1 MQVLY
6 EFKGGYQM
14 LYCGGSTPTPVE
26 YRARI
31 HWSQYV
37 SRFAELLPQ
46 VTDMNRC
53 IFNVH
58 VPPFG
63 TALDACPKLDKDL
76 RVVYEMG
83 LPAQVHAGC
92 QTLMDIIKQHRP
104 PLGLHGHIHEGRAK
118 INIGKTI
125 CINPGSVYPEGIL
138 QGALITLRHG
148 EVTQANLMQGSDRDS
163 DREHIQKRE
172 GRMSVTDVGGDKR
185 IFLRK
190 ASGLI
195 RTAGLLD
202 TFIYNLG
209 VVGLGL
215 GVGSMLYY
223 GPAFYPQGNL
233 IWGSIIAGIAM
244 AMISF
249 GFITW
254 TITLPRSGGI
264 YVFGSRILPPALALT
279 MSLVEIT
286 AWLFLLR
293 HRRLLDRHPR
303 VGPDV
308 CPELNLL
315 TGKQIFLTISQT
327 MLQPWATFLIGS
339 VILLLSQVVL
349 SYGMRF
355 YLTLNKWVFILAMA
369 STFFLIAVLALA
381 TREQFV
387 TNLNELVGP
396 SLGVPDAYNA
406 IIASGKEKG
415 WGEAGF
421 DLWQTLL
428 VCDWPFLPL
437 IGAAFS
443 IAIGG
448 EIKSVTKS
456 QTVGM
461 LGAVFCATLASC
473 CHDRCLRVF
482 GLSSWPC
489 RLQCALRKWRPDHA
503 NRPGHFPA
511 HRNSYEVSADHYSH
525 IDRSCIVDVDV
536 IPAMH
541 TFGVRA
547 IVAWAFDQVAPAPIA
562 TISEKYHTPIV
573 AITVTTVV
581 NLIFMALF
589 VFTPWFSKIV
599 ILIEAAVLA
608 WSVVLAAGIFFPY
621 LRPQLYESPPS
632 LVNGFWVC
640 QS

>member
-1 MQVLY
+1 
-6 EFKGGYQM
+6 
-14 LYCGGSTPTPVE
+14 
-26 YRARI
+26 
-31 HWSQYV
+31 
-37 SRFAELLPQ
+37 
-46 VTDMNRC
+46 
-53 IFNVH
+53 
-58 VPPFG
+58 
-63 TALDACPKLDKDL
+63 
-76 RVVYEMG
+76 
-83 LPAQVHAGC
+83 
-92 QTLMDIIKQHRP
+92 
-104 PLGLHGHIHEGRAK
+104 
-118 INIGKTI
+118 
-125 CINPGSVYPEGIL
+125 
-138 QGALITLRHG
+138 
-148 EVTQANLMQGSDRDS
+148 
-163 DREHIQKRE
+163 
-172 GRMSVTDVGGDKR
+172 MSVSDMGGDKR

-195 RTAGLLD
+195 RTAGLAD

-209 VVGLGL
+209 VVSIGL

-233 IWGSIIAGIAM
+233 IWGCVIAGIAM

-264 YVFGSRILPPALALT
+264 YVFGSRILPPAVALT

-286 AWLFLLR
+286 AWLFYCAIAAYWMVTLALAPMFAA
-293 HRRLLDRHPR
+293 LS
-303 VGPDV
+303 
-308 CPELNLL
+308 LL
-315 TGKQIFLTISQT
+315 TGNETFLTISQT
-327 MLQPWATFLIGS
+327 MLQPWATFLIGA
-339 VILLLSQVVL
+339 VILILSQIVL

-369 STFFLIAVLALA
+369 STVLMIVTLAMA

-421 DLWQTLL
+421 DIWQTIL
-428 VCDWPFLPL
+428 VSNWPFLPL

-448 EIKSVTKS
+448 EIKSVGKS
-456 QTVGM
+456 QSVGM
-461 LGAVFCATLASC
+461 LGAVLVATVAWIITVWLAYK
-473 CHDRCLRVF
+473 VF
-482 GLSSWPC
+482 GFEFLGTAVFNVLSGNGGLTTPTDPAI
-489 RLQCALRKWRPDHA
+489 ALLTGILTKSPLITVLTSLGLALWMWMW
-503 NRPGHFPA
+503 
-511 HRNSYEVSADHYSH
+511 
-525 IDRSCIVDVDV
+525 

-573 AITVTTVV
+573 AITVCTVV

-589 VFTPWFSKIV
+589 VFTPWFAKIV

-608 WSVVLAAGIFFPY
+608 WSVVLGAGIFFPY
-621 LRPQLYESPPS
+621 LRPQIYEKSPIANKTVFGLPIMSVACFLGFIAAQFYFWTLYFDPNAAGHDPTQVMIVAGVFV
-632 LVNGFWVC
+632 LGFAFYYIMKMIKRSQGIDVTLAFKEIPIE
-640 QS
+640 

>member
-1 MQVLY
+1 
-6 EFKGGYQM
+6 
-14 LYCGGSTPTPVE
+14 
-26 YRARI
+26 
-31 HWSQYV
+31 
-37 SRFAELLPQ
+37 
-46 VTDMNRC
+46 
-53 IFNVH
+53 
-58 VPPFG
+58 
-63 TALDACPKLDKDL
+63 
-76 RVVYEMG
+76 
-83 LPAQVHAGC
+83 
-92 QTLMDIIKQHRP
+92 
-104 PLGLHGHIHEGRAK
+104 
-118 INIGKTI
+118 
-125 CINPGSVYPEGIL
+125 
-138 QGALITLRHG
+138 
-148 EVTQANLMQGSDRDS
+148 
-163 DREHIQKRE
+163 
-172 GRMSVTDVGGDKR
+172 MSVSDMGGDKR

-195 RTAGLLD
+195 RTAGLAD

-209 VVGLGL
+209 VVSIGL

-233 IWGSIIAGIAM
+233 IWGCVIAGIAM

-264 YVFGSRILPPALALT
+264 YVFGSRILPPAVALT

-286 AWLFLLR
+286 AWLFYCAIAAYWMVTLALAPMFAA
-293 HRRLLDRHPR
+293 LS
-303 VGPDV
+303 
-308 CPELNLL
+308 LL
-315 TGKQIFLTISQT
+315 TGNETFLTISQT
-327 MLQPWATFLIGS
+327 MLQPWATFLIGA
-339 VILLLSQVVL
+339 VILILSQIVL

-369 STFFLIAVLALA
+369 STVLMIVTLAMA

-421 DLWQTLL
+421 DTWQTIL
-428 VCDWPFLPL
+428 VSNWPFLPL

-448 EIKSVTKS
+448 EIKSVGKS
-456 QTVGM
+456 QSVGM
-461 LGAVFCATLASC
+461 LGAVLVATVAWIITVWLAYK
-473 CHDRCLRVF
+473 VF
-482 GLSSWPC
+482 GFEFLGTAVFNVLSGNGGLTTPTDPAI
-489 RLQCALRKWRPDHA
+489 ALLTGILTKSPLITVLTSLGLALWMWMW
-503 NRPGHFPA
+503 
-511 HRNSYEVSADHYSH
+511 
-525 IDRSCIVDVDV
+525 

-573 AITVTTVV
+573 AITVCTVV

-589 VFTPWFSKIV
+589 VFTPWFAKIV

-608 WSVVLAAGIFFPY
+608 WSVVLGAGIFFPY
-621 LRPQLYESPPS
+621 LRPQIYEKSPIANKTVFGLPIMSVACFLGFIAAQFYFWTLYFDPNAAGHDPTQVMIVAGVFV
-632 LVNGFWVC
+632 LGFAFYYIMKMIKRSQGIDVTLAFKEIPIE
-640 QS
+640 

>member
-1 MQVLY
+1 
-6 EFKGGYQM
+6 
-14 LYCGGSTPTPVE
+14 
-26 YRARI
+26 
-31 HWSQYV
+31 
-37 SRFAELLPQ
+37 
-46 VTDMNRC
+46 
-53 IFNVH
+53 
-58 VPPFG
+58 
-63 TALDACPKLDKDL
+63 
-76 RVVYEMG
+76 
-83 LPAQVHAGC
+83 
-92 QTLMDIIKQHRP
+92 
-104 PLGLHGHIHEGRAK
+104 
-118 INIGKTI
+118 
-125 CINPGSVYPEGIL
+125 
-138 QGALITLRHG
+138 
-148 EVTQANLMQGSDRDS
+148 
-163 DREHIQKRE
+163 
-172 GRMSVTDVGGDKR
+172 MSVTDVGGDKR

-195 RTAGLLD
+195 RTAGLTD

-209 VVGLGL
+209 VVSIGL

-233 IWGSIIAGIAM
+233 VWGCIIAGVAM

-286 AWLFLLR
+286 AWLFYCAIAAYWIVILALA
-293 HRRLLDRHPR
+293 PMFA
-303 VGPDV
+303 G
-308 CPELNLL
+308 LNLL
-315 TGKQIFLTISQT
+315 TGNETFLTISKT
-327 MLQPWATFLIGS
+327 MLEPWATFLIGA

-369 STFFLIAVLALA
+369 STVFLIVVLAMS

-387 TNLNELVGP
+387 ANLNELVGP

-421 DLWQTLL
+421 DLWQTMLMSN
-428 VCDWPFLPL
+428 WPFLPL

-448 EIKSVTKS
+448 EIKSVQRS

-461 LGAVFCATLASC
+461 LGAVFVATLAFVITVW
-473 CHDRCLRVF
+473 LAYRVF
-482 GLSSWPC
+482 GFEFLGTAVFNTLTANGGLTTPTDPSI
-489 RLQCALRKWRPDHA
+489 ALLTGILTKSPLITVLTSLGLALWMWMW
-503 NRPGHFPA
+503 
-511 HRNSYEVSADHYSH
+511 
-525 IDRSCIVDVDV
+525 

-547 IVAWAFDQVAPAPIA
+547 VVAWAFDQVAPAPLA

-573 AITVTTVV
+573 AITVTTIV

-608 WSVVLAAGIFFPY
+608 WSVVLAAGMFFPY
-621 LRPQLYESPPS
+621 LRPELYEKSPIAGKTIFGLPIMTVACF
-632 LVNGFWVC
+632 LGFIAAQFYFWTLYFDPNAAGHDPTQVTIVAGVFVLGFAFYYIMKMIRRS
-640 QS
+640 QGIDVTLAFKEIPIE

>member
-1 MQVLY
+1 
-6 EFKGGYQM
+6 
-14 LYCGGSTPTPVE
+14 
-26 YRARI
+26 
-31 HWSQYV
+31 
-37 SRFAELLPQ
+37 
-46 VTDMNRC
+46 
-53 IFNVH
+53 
-58 VPPFG
+58 
-63 TALDACPKLDKDL
+63 
-76 RVVYEMG
+76 
-83 LPAQVHAGC
+83 
-92 QTLMDIIKQHRP
+92 
-104 PLGLHGHIHEGRAK
+104 
-118 INIGKTI
+118 
-125 CINPGSVYPEGIL
+125 
-138 QGALITLRHG
+138 
-148 EVTQANLMQGSDRDS
+148 
-163 DREHIQKRE
+163 
-172 GRMSVTDVGGDKR
+172 MSVTDIGADKR

-195 RTAGLLD
+195 RTAGLAD

-209 VVGLGL
+209 VVSIGL

-233 IWGSIIAGIAM
+233 IWGCVIAGIAM

-264 YVFGSRILPPALALT
+264 YVFGSRILPPALAFT

-286 AWLFLLR
+286 AWLFYCAIAAYWMVILALA
-293 HRRLLDRHPR
+293 PMFAA
-303 VGPDV
+303 
-308 CPELNLL
+308 LNLL
-315 TGKQIFLTISQT
+315 TGNETFLTISKT
-327 MLQPWATFLIGS
+327 MLEPWATFLIGAA
-339 VILLLSQVVL
+339 ILLVSQVVL

-369 STFFLIAVLALA
+369 STVFLIVVLAMS

-387 TNLNELVGP
+387 ANLNELVGP

-415 WGEAGF
+415 WGEAGT
-421 DLWQTLL
+421 DLWQTILMSN
-428 VCDWPFLPL
+428 WPFLPL

-448 EIKSVTKS
+448 EIKSVGKS

-461 LGAVFCATLASC
+461 LGAVLVATVAWIITVWLAYK
-473 CHDRCLRVF
+473 VF
-482 GLSSWPC
+482 GFEFLGTAVFNVLTANGGLTTPTDPSI
-489 RLQCALRKWRPDHA
+489 ALLTGILTKSPLITVLTSLGLAVWMWMW
-503 NRPGHFPA
+503 
-511 HRNSYEVSADHYSH
+511 
-525 IDRSCIVDVDV
+525 

-547 IVAWAFDQVAPAPIA
+547 VVAWAFDRVAPAPLA

-573 AITVTTVV
+573 AITATTVV
-581 NLIFMALF
+581 NLIFMTLF

-608 WSVVLAAGIFFPY
+608 WSVVLGAGMFFPY
-621 LRPQLYESPPS
+621 LRPQLYEKSPIAGKTVFGLPIMTVGCF
-632 LVNGFWVC
+632 LGFIAAQFYFWTLFFDPNAAGHDPTQVMIVAGVFVLGFAFYYIMKMIRRS
-640 QS
+640 QGIDVTLAFKEIPIE

>member
-1 MQVLY
+1 
-6 EFKGGYQM
+6 
-14 LYCGGSTPTPVE
+14 
-26 YRARI
+26 
-31 HWSQYV
+31 
-37 SRFAELLPQ
+37 
-46 VTDMNRC
+46 
-53 IFNVH
+53 
-58 VPPFG
+58 
-63 TALDACPKLDKDL
+63 
-76 RVVYEMG
+76 
-83 LPAQVHAGC
+83 
-92 QTLMDIIKQHRP
+92 
-104 PLGLHGHIHEGRAK
+104 
-118 INIGKTI
+118 
-125 CINPGSVYPEGIL
+125 
-138 QGALITLRHG
+138 
-148 EVTQANLMQGSDRDS
+148 
-163 DREHIQKRE
+163 
-172 GRMSVTDVGGDKR
+172 MSVTNMSGDKR

-195 RTAGLLD
+195 RTAGLAD

-209 VVGLGL
+209 VVSIGL

-233 IWGSIIAGIAM
+233 IWGCVIAGIAM

-264 YVFGSRILPPALALT
+264 YVFGSSILPPAVALT

-286 AWLFLLR
+286 AWLFYCAIAAYWMVILALAPMFAA
-293 HRRLLDRHPR
+293 LS
-303 VGPDV
+303 
-308 CPELNLL
+308 LL
-315 TGKQIFLTISQT
+315 TGNQTFLSISTT
-327 MLQPWATFLIGS
+327 MLEPWATFLIGA
-339 VILLLSQVVL
+339 VILCLSQVVL
-349 SYGMRF
+349 SFGMRF

-369 STFFLIAVLALA
+369 STVLMIVTLAMA

-387 TNLNELVGP
+387 TNLNDLIGP

-421 DLWQTLL
+421 DTWQTIL
-428 VCDWPFLPL
+428 VSNWPFLPL

-448 EIKSVTKS
+448 EIKSVGKS
-456 QTVGM
+456 QSVGM
-461 LGAVFCATLASC
+461 LGAVLVATVAWIITVWLAYK
-473 CHDRCLRVF
+473 VF
-482 GLSSWPC
+482 GFEFLGTAVFNVLSGNGGLTTPTDPAI
-489 RLQCALRKWRPDHA
+489 ALLTGILTKSPLITVLTSLGLALWMWMW
-503 NRPGHFPA
+503 
-511 HRNSYEVSADHYSH
+511 
-525 IDRSCIVDVDV
+525 

-608 WSVVLAAGIFFPY
+608 WSVVLGAGIFFPY
-621 LRPQLYESPPS
+621 LRPQIYEKSPIANKTVFGLPLMSVACFLGFIAAQFYFWTLYFDPNAAGHDPTQVMIVAGVFV
-632 LVNGFWVC
+632 LGFAFYYIMKMIKRSQGIDVTLAFKEIPIE
-640 QS
+640 

>member
-1 MQVLY
+1 
-6 EFKGGYQM
+6 
-14 LYCGGSTPTPVE
+14 
-26 YRARI
+26 
-31 HWSQYV
+31 
-37 SRFAELLPQ
+37 
-46 VTDMNRC
+46 
-53 IFNVH
+53 
-58 VPPFG
+58 
-63 TALDACPKLDKDL
+63 
-76 RVVYEMG
+76 
-83 LPAQVHAGC
+83 
-92 QTLMDIIKQHRP
+92 
-104 PLGLHGHIHEGRAK
+104 
-118 INIGKTI
+118 
-125 CINPGSVYPEGIL
+125 
-138 QGALITLRHG
+138 
-148 EVTQANLMQGSDRDS
+148 
-163 DREHIQKRE
+163 
-172 GRMSVTDVGGDKR
+172 MSVTDIGADKR

-195 RTAGLLD
+195 RTAGLAD

-209 VVGLGL
+209 VVSIGL

-233 IWGSIIAGIAM
+233 IWGCVIAGIAM

-286 AWLFLLR
+286 AWLFYCAIAAYWMVILALA
-293 HRRLLDRHPR
+293 PMFAA
-303 VGPDV
+303 
-308 CPELNLL
+308 LNLL
-315 TGKQIFLTISQT
+315 TGNETFLTISKT
-327 MLQPWATFLIGS
+327 MLEPWATFLIGAA
-339 VILLLSQVVL
+339 ILLVSQVVL

-369 STFFLIAVLALA
+369 STVFLIVVLAMS

-387 TNLNELVGP
+387 ANLNELIGP

-415 WGEAGF
+415 WGEAGT
-421 DLWQTLL
+421 DLWQTILMSN
-428 VCDWPFLPL
+428 WPFLPL

-448 EIKSVTKS
+448 EIKSVGKS

-461 LGAVFCATLASC
+461 LGAVLVATVAWIITVWLAYK
-473 CHDRCLRVF
+473 VF
-482 GLSSWPC
+482 GFEFLGTAVFNVLTANGGLTTPTDPSI
-489 RLQCALRKWRPDHA
+489 ALLTGILTKSPLITVLTSLGLALWMWMW
-503 NRPGHFPA
+503 
-511 HRNSYEVSADHYSH
+511 
-525 IDRSCIVDVDV
+525 

-547 IVAWAFDQVAPAPIA
+547 VVAWAFDRVAPAPLA

-573 AITVTTVV
+573 AITATTVV

-608 WSVVLAAGIFFPY
+608 WSVVLGAGMFFPY
-621 LRPQLYESPPS
+621 LRPQIYEKSPIAGKTVFGLPIMTVGCF
-632 LVNGFWVC
+632 LGFIAAQFYFWTLFFDPNAAGHDPTQVMIVAGVFVLGLAFYYIMKMIRRS
-640 QS
+640 QGIDVTLAFKEIPIE